1 MMVELMVND
10 IEMIQLYNL
19 CREGIR
25 KDKIEQSLYK
35 IQCIF

>member
-1 MMVELMVND
+1 MMVVLMVND
-10 IEMIQLYNL
+10 IEMIQIYNL
-19 CREGIR
+19 YREGIR